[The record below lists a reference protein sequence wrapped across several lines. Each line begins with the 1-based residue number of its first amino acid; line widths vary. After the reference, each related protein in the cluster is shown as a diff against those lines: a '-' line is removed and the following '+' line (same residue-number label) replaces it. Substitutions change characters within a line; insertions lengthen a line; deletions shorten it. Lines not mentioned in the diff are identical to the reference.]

1 MDCEN
6 MFSEYTVLEK
16 TRFFRIK
23 GFGKIRIRKCGF
35 EVRFRKNTV
44 LENAVFGIYGFG
56 KTQFFRI
63 NCFRKKYGSENAGLK
78 KS

>member
-35 EVRFRKNTV
+35 EEK
-44 LENAVFGIYGFG
+44 LGFG
-56 KTQFFRI
+56 KIQF
-63 NCFRKKYGSENAGLK
+63 
-78 KS
+78 